1 MSAALHL
8 TPQYRAWRW
17 RVFASTWLAYFGYYF
32 CRKPFYIAKSDLMD
46 AHAWTS
52 QDLGNIGAVYLIT
65 YAIGQFIAG
74 TLGNRLGPRVV
85 LLTGMAITMGVNA
98 LFGVT
103 DSKATFALLMGLNG
117 LVQATGWSSCV
128 GTMGQWFHR
137 GERASVMGPWAT
149 NFQLG
154 SIVAGLFSSWLLG
167 RAGYQWSFWGG
178 SLVMLGVMAFFV
190 FNQRNRPEDAGLSRL
205 EDPTEA
211 APAAA
216 ATATSATSDRMSA
229 DVWENI
235 VLVGVFYFFAKLIRY
250 ALWSWVPLLL
260 KQHFGMSAEDSGY
273 LSTVFDVSGFV
284 GTIGAGLL
292 ADRLF
297 RGSLASLSFVFIA
310 AMTASMGLLYLGGT
324 ANLVVFAISLGLVGF
339 FLFGPDALMTGA
351 GAVNVGSP
359 RHAAK
364 AAGFISG
371 IGSIGPIVQELV
383 LPRFVGK
390 NDVGA
395 VFGLLLVSAVFCLLT
410 LGWMLRRNRA
420 GKAAL

>member
-1 MSAALHL
+1 MFAA
-8 TPQYRAWRW
+8 
-17 RVFASTWLAYFGYYF
+17 TWLAYFGYYF
-32 CRKPFYIAKSDLMD
+32 CRKPFYIAKSDLME
-46 AHAWTS
+46 AHTWSS

-74 TLGNRLGPRVV
+74 WSGNRWGPRIV
-85 LLTGMAITMGVNA
+85 LLTGMSITLVVNA
-98 LFGVT
+98 LFGIT

-167 RAGYQWSFWGG
+167 QAGYRWSFWGG
-178 SLVMLGVMAFFV
+178 SLVMLAVMAFFV
-190 FNQRNRPEDAGLSRL
+190 FNQRNRPEDAGLPPVR
-205 EDPTEA
+205 DPAETGQAAGA
-211 APAAA
+211 APLAAGDD
-216 ATATSATSDRMSA
+216 SMSRE
-229 DVWENI
+229 VWVNI

-260 KQHFGMSAEDSGY
+260 NQHYHMSKADSGY
-273 LSTVFDVSGFV
+273 LSTVFDASGFI
-284 GTIGAGLL
+284 GTFAAGFL

-297 RGSLASLSFVFIA
+297 RGNLARLSFVFIA
-310 AMTASMGLLYLGGT
+310 AMTASMAFLYVGGT
-324 ANLVVFAISLGLVGF
+324 ASITLFGISLALVGF

-371 IGSIGPIVQELV
+371 IGSLGPIVQELV
-383 LPRFVGK
+383 LPRFIGG
-390 NDVGA
+390 DDA
-395 VFGLLLVSAVFCLLT
+395 STVFGLLLGSAVLCLVT
-410 LGWMLRRNRA
+410 LGWMVRRDRV
-420 GKAAL
+420 GKAQL

>member
-1 MSAALHL
+1 M
-8 TPQYRAWRW
+8 
-17 RVFASTWLAYFGYYF
+17 FASTWLAYFGYYF
-32 CRKPFYIAKSDLMD
+32 CRKPFYISKSSLMD

-74 TLGNRLGPRVV
+74 TVGNRLGPRVV
-85 LLTGMAITMGVNA
+85 LLTGMTITMAVNA
-98 LFGVT
+98 LFGIT

-128 GTMGQWFHR
+128 ATMGQWFHR

-154 SIVAGLFSSWLLG
+154 SIVAGLFASWLLG
-167 RAGYQWSFWGG
+167 QAGYQWSFWGG
-178 SLVMLGVMAFFV
+178 SMVMLGVMAVFA
-190 FNQRNRPEDAGLSRL
+190 FNQRNRPEDAGLTPI
-205 EDPTEA
+205 EDP
-211 APAAA
+211 PQPG
-216 ATATSATSDRMSA
+216 ATVSAATSDDRMTA

-260 KQHFGMSAEDSGY
+260 KQHFGMSSEDSGY
-273 LSTVFDVSGFV
+273 LSTVFDVAGFV
-284 GTIGAGLL
+284 GTFAAGFL

-310 AMTASMGLLYLGGT
+310 AMTASMGLLYMAGT
-324 ANLVVFAISLGLVGF
+324 ASLAVFALCLGLVGF

-359 RHAAK
+359 RNAAK

-383 LPRFVGK
+383 LPRYIG
-390 NDVGA
+390 NGDVSG
-395 VFGLLLVSAVFCLLT
+395 VFGLLLASAVLCLVT
-410 LGWMLRRNRA
+410 LGWMLRRNKA